1 MKKTRKNYI
10 IIMIGYSFNIVGTD
24 TIIEG
29 QNSTLL
35 CLFAANNRTVTGYT
49 WKGKNNDSQ
58 D

>member
-10 IIMIGYSFNIVGTD
+10 IIMIGYSFNIVGTG

-29 QNSTLL
+29 RNSTLS
-35 CLFAANNRTVTGYT
+35 CLFAANNRTVTRYT

>member
-1 MKKTRKNYI
+1 
-10 IIMIGYSFNIVGTD
+10 MIGYSFNIVGTD